1 MKTQPTVNSS
11 IIKSL
16 NSFIGSSNQKNR
28 LWEMFTTR
36 KKKKTNHNYDN
47 APYDG
52 F

>member
-1 MKTQPTVNSS
+1 MKTQPTMNSS
-11 IIKSL
+11 MIKSL

-36 KKKKTNHNYDN
+36 KKPNQNYDN